1 MTRHS
6 TSPSAR
12 HRQLGRGEVLFHEG
26 DHGDAMFVVQS
37 GRIQITKSVG
47 GEERVLAEL
56 GAGEFFGEMA
66 ILNHESR
73 NATASALEASLLL
86 VYDKSTF
93 EEMLLGNPNVAV
105 RMVYKLA
112 DRLRRT
118 NDMIQ

>member
-1 MTRHS
+1 M
-6 TSPSAR
+6 
-12 HRQLGRGEVLFHEG
+12 LFHEG

-66 ILNHESR
+66 ILNHEPR